1 MSIITKNNIE
11 ELDSI
16 HSQTCISVF
25 IPTHRAGEAVLENKD
40 ALQLKNQLKEIKSKL
55 EQDEMGPREIKNL
68 IGPIQELIDDSEFW
82 RHQSDGL
89 AIFRSEEFFEKY
101 TLPVNFEAFNYVGNE
116 FYLKP
121 LMPMFTGDG
130 KFYVLALELEDV
142 KLYEQTR
149 YSITDVV
156 IEDLIPAVMQ
166 DRVGYDYE
174 QKNLQFRT
182 QQEGYD
188 RANFHGHGAA
198 DRDRKNEIA
207 RYFRAID
214 KGLNEV
220 FKDAASPLVVASQEY
235 LFSIY
240 KKENSYK
247 HLLDDYITCNL
258 SETDKFEL
266 HEMAWEKVAPL
277 FDRDRKEKMD
287 SFKQHDGTGKT
298 SSEIGEVLPAAFDGK
313 IDTLFVQNRAEIWGI
328 YNPEK
333 RSVRR
338 DEESSVSNVSLL
350 NMAAIKTFL
359 NGGDVYLLEADE
371 MPNPNSM
378 LNALYRY

>member
-40 ALQLKNQLKEIKSKL
+40 ALQLKNQLKEIRSKL